1 VLFKRKHHLRKDFDE
16 KLLKDLSDLKKEWLR
31 QKEMYKITFSPSKET
46 ECELK
51 LSEMKY
57 FYLFKEAK
65 YRKIKSN

>member
-1 VLFKRKHHLRKDFDE
+1 MLFKKKQHLRKDFDE
-16 KLLKDLSDLKKEWLR
+16 KLLRDLSELKKEWLR
-31 QKEMYKITFSPSKET
+31 QKEMHKITFSPTIEA
-46 ECELK
+46 ECELN

>member
-1 VLFKRKHHLRKDFDE
+1 MFFKKKHYLRKEFDE
-16 KLLKDLSDLKKEWLR
+16 KLLKDLSELKKEWIR
-31 QKEMYKITFSPSKET
+31 QKEMFKITFSPTKDT

-65 YRKIKSN
+65 HRKLKSN